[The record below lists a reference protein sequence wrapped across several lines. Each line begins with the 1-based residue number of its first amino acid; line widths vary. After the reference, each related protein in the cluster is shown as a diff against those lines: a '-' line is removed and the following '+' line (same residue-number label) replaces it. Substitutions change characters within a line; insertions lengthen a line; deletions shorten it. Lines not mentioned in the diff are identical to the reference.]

1 MGFCLRDKMSYIINS
16 VYKKPAVFFGDEEL
30 MLNDLGRTDIQERSP
45 FLEPVEKSMGDFWR
59 IKYKLLAPNA
69 HVPTQ
74 SHDSDAGWDLYSIHT
89 LVIPEHYRKTISTG
103 ISLEIPKSFV
113 GLIWPR
119 SGMSVKQGIDVLA
132 GVVDS
137 GYRGEIKVCL
147 LNTSPLPVEIEAGD
161 RIAQILFQ
169 EVPKFKMVNSAELTE
184 TERKDK
190 GFGSSGA

>member
-1 MGFCLRDKMSYIINS
+1 MKFGLRDKMSYVLNS
-16 VYKKPAVFFGDEEL
+16 VYKKEEL
-30 MLNDLGRTDIQERSP
+30 MINELGRTDTQERSP
-45 FLEPVEKSMGDFWR
+45 FLEPVERSMADFWQ

-74 SHDSDAGWDLYSIHT
+74 SHDSDAGWDLYSTHP
-89 LVIPEHYRKTISTG
+89 VIINSGHRKTISTG
-103 ISLEIPKSFV
+103 VSLEIPPSFV

-119 SGMSVKQGIDVLA
+119 SGLSVKKGIDVLA
-132 GVVDS
+132 GVIDS

-147 LNTSPLPVEIEAGD
+147 LNTSSVSVEIESGD
-161 RIAQILFQ
+161 RVAQILFQ
-169 EVPKFKMVNSAELTE
+169 EVPKFKMVSSMELTE

>member
-1 MGFCLRDKMSYIINS
+1 MN
-16 VYKKPAVFFGDEEL
+16 
-30 MLNDLGRTDIQERSP
+30 LGRTDIEERSP
-45 FLEPVEKSMGDFWR
+45 FLEPIERSMGDFWQ

-169 EVPKFKMVNSAELTE
+169 EVPKFKMVPIQE
-184 TERKDK
+184 
-190 GFGSSGA
+190 